1 MRVGTML
8 KDVLESIF
16 RRPATVR
23 YPFERKSTPSRLR
36 GKLVWDP
43 TRCTGCTLCAKD
55 CPSNAIELIV
65 IDKAKKQFVMR
76 YHMDR
81 CTFCAQCVQNCRFK
95 CMGLSNEDWEMAA
108 LNKEPFT
115 VYYGNEA
122 NLQLFKEMLGAQEP
136 GAGQPAAG
144 AAQPAA
150 GSVQPATGSVQPA
163 PAAAQSAPAAGQ
175 PAASGAQPTTGTA
188 PAAADAEKPTAGA
201 G

>member
-122 NLQLFKEMLGAQEP
+122 NLQLLKEMLGPKEP
-136 GAGQPAAG
+136 GEAN
-144 AAQPAA
+144 
-150 GSVQPATGSVQPA
+150 VQP
-163 PAAAQSAPAAGQ
+163 SAGPE
-175 PAASGAQPTTGTA
+175 PVVSAS
-188 PAAADAEKPTAGA
+188 PAAADAEKPDAGD
-201 G
+201 